1 MRAMTARVILL
12 TALALIVGATWVF
25 AVVSKRFERVLS
37 GVADLQPRSFETL
50 TVITVGTGGT
60 FENQWRLGPSTA
72 VAKGDEVLLVDAGRG
87 ITGALRAA
95 EIPVHQP
102 NTVLLTSLMPENTVG
117 LDDLVLTGWIALRTE
132 PLRVMGPPG
141 TGAVLEALLRAHRSG
156 IEATGA
162 EWGAPRAR
170 AEVEVVE
177 LEDGT
182 EIEVAELA
190 IRVADLPGGPFPALA
205 YRIEAD
211 DRSVVLASVG
221 FASQS
226 LVAFGSG
233 ADLLV
238 HEAIY
243 GASLAA
249 ALEELEAERAD
260 VLRREAES
268 HPKLETVGELAR
280 EMGVRTLV
288 LTRLRPP
295 PVYGFQYRNIVGEDF
310 GGRVVIAD
318 DGDEITP

>member
-1 MRAMTARVILL
+1 MNARAILL
-12 TALALIVGATWVF
+12 LVLALIVGVTWVF
-25 AVVSKRFERVLS
+25 AIVSKRFERVLS
-37 GVADLQPRSFETL
+37 GVADLEPRSFETL

-102 NTVLLTSLMPENTVG
+102 NTVLLTSLIPENTMG
-117 LDDLVLTGWIALRTE
+117 LDDLILTGWIAPRTE

-141 TGAVLEALLRAHRSG
+141 TRAALEGLLRAHHSG
-156 IEATGA
+156 IEATAA
-162 EWGAPRAR
+162 EWGAPRES
-170 AEVEVVE
+170 AEVQVVE
-177 LEDGT
+177 LEDGA
-182 EIEVAELA
+182 EFEVAELA
-190 IRVADLPGGPFPALA
+190 IRVANLPGGAFPALA

-221 FASQS
+221 FAREA

-238 HEAIY
+238 HEAVY

-249 ALEELEAERAD
+249 ALEAVEAERAD
-260 VLRREAES
+260 ILRREAES
-268 HPKLETVGELAR
+268 HPKLETIGSMAR
-280 EMGVRTLV
+280 EMGVGTLV

-295 PVYGFQYRNIVGEDF
+295 PVYDFQYENIVREDF

>member
-1 MRAMTARVILL
+1 MNARAILL
-12 TALALIVGATWVF
+12 LVLALIVGVTWAF
-25 AVVSKRFERVLS
+25 AIVSKRFEKVLS
-37 GVADLQPRSFETL
+37 GVADLEPRSFETL

-60 FENQWRLGPSTA
+60 FENQWRRGPSTA

-87 ITGALRAA
+87 IAGALRAA

-102 NTVLLTSLMPENTVG
+102 NTVLLTSLIPENTVG
-117 LDDLVLTGWIALRTE
+117 LDDLILTGWIHPRTK

-141 TGAVLEALLRAHRSG
+141 TRAALEALLRAHRSG
-156 IEATGA
+156 IEAMAT
-162 EWGAPRAR
+162 EWGAPRES
-170 AEVEVVE
+170 AEVQAVE
-177 LEDGT
+177 LEGGA
-182 EIEVAELA
+182 EFEVAELA
-190 IRVADLPGGPFPALA
+190 IRVANLPGGAFPALA

-221 FASQS
+221 FAREA
-226 LVAFGSG
+226 LVAFASG

-238 HEAIY
+238 HEAVY

-249 ALEELEAERAD
+249 ALEAVDAERAD
-260 VLRREAES
+260 ILRREAES
-268 HPKLETVGELAR
+268 HARLETIGSLAR
-280 EMGVRTLV
+280 EMGVGTLV

-295 PVYGFQYRNIVGEDF
+295 PVYDFQYENIVREDF

>member
-1 MRAMTARVILL
+1 MTARAILL
-12 TALALIVGATWVF
+12 LVLALLVALTWVF
-25 AVVSKRFERVLS
+25 AVVSKRFEKVLS
-37 GVADLQPRSFETL
+37 GVADLETRSFETF

-60 FENQWRLGPSTA
+60 FENQWRRGPSTA
-72 VAKGDEVLLVDAGRG
+72 VAKGDEVVLVDAGRG
-87 ITGALRAA
+87 IAGALRAA

-102 NTVLLTSLMPENTVG
+102 NTVLLTSLIPENTVG
-117 LDDLVLTGWIALRTE
+117 LDDLILTGWIAPRTE

-141 TGAVLEALLRAHRSG
+141 TRAALEALLRAHRSG
-156 IEATGA
+156 IDATASGWGASRENAEVRVEEVEDGA
-162 EWGAPRAR
+162 EF
-170 AEVEVVE
+170 EVSE
-177 LEDGT
+177 LS
-182 EIEVAELA
+182 V
-190 IRVADLPGGPFPALA
+190 RVADLPGGRFPALA

-221 FASQS
+221 FASES

-249 ALEELEAERAD
+249 ALEGAEAERAD
-260 VLRREAES
+260 VLRREAEL
-268 HPKLETVGELAR
+268 HPKLETIGELAR
-280 EMGVRTLV
+280 EMGVGTLV

-295 PVYGFQYRNIVGEDF
+295 PVYGFQYRNLVREDF
-310 GGRVVIAD
+310 GGRVLIAD

>member
-1 MRAMTARVILL
+1 MNARAILL
-12 TALALIVGATWVF
+12 LVLALIVGVTWVF
-25 AVVSKRFERVLS
+25 AIVSKRFEKVLS
-37 GVADLQPRSFETL
+37 GVADLEPRSFETL

-87 ITGALRAA
+87 IAGALRAA

-102 NTVLLTSLMPENTVG
+102 NTVLLTSLIPENTVG
-117 LDDLVLTGWIALRTE
+117 LDDLILTGWIGPRTE

-141 TGAVLEALLRAHRSG
+141 TRAALEALLRAHRSG
-156 IEATGA
+156 IEATAA
-162 EWGAPRAR
+162 EWGAPRES
-170 AEVEVVE
+170 AEVQVVE
-177 LEDGT
+177 LEDGA
-182 EIEVAELA
+182 EFEVAELA
-190 IRVADLPGGPFPALA
+190 IRVADLPGGAFPALA

-221 FASQS
+221 FAREA
-226 LVAFGSG
+226 LVAFASG

-238 HEAIY
+238 HEAVY

-249 ALEELEAERAD
+249 ALEAVEAERAD
-260 VLRREAES
+260 ILRREAES
-268 HPKLETVGELAR
+268 HQRLETIGSLAR
-280 EMGVRTLV
+280 EMGVGTLV

-295 PVYGFQYRNIVGEDF
+295 PVYDFQYENIVREDF

>member
-1 MRAMTARVILL
+1 MNSRALL
-12 TALALIVGATWVF
+12 LLVLALIVGVTWVF
-25 AVVSKRFERVLS
+25 AIVSKRFEKVLS
-37 GVADLQPRSFETL
+37 GVADLEPRSFETL

-102 NTVLLTSLMPENTVG
+102 NTVLLTSLIPENTMG
-117 LDDLVLTGWIALRTE
+117 LDDLILTGWNGPRTE

-141 TGAVLEALLRAHRSG
+141 TRAALEGLLRAHHSG
-156 IEATGA
+156 IEATAA
-162 EWGAPRAR
+162 EWGAPRES
-170 AEVEVVE
+170 AEVQVVE
-177 LEDGT
+177 LEDGA
-182 EIEVAELA
+182 EFEVAELA
-190 IRVADLPGGPFPALA
+190 IRVADLPGGAFPALA

-221 FASQS
+221 FARET
-226 LVAFGSG
+226 LVAFASG

-238 HEAIY
+238 HEAVY

-249 ALEELEAERAD
+249 ALEAVEAERAD
-260 VLRREAES
+260 ILRREAES
-268 HPKLETVGELAR
+268 HPKLETIGSLAR
-280 EMGVRTLV
+280 EMGVGTLV

-295 PVYGFQYRNIVGEDF
+295 PVYDFQYENIVREDF
-310 GGRVVIAD
+310 DGRVVIAD

>member
-1 MRAMTARVILL
+1 MNARAILL
-12 TALALIVGATWVF
+12 LVLALIVGVTWVF
-25 AVVSKRFERVLS
+25 AFVSKRFEKVLS
-37 GVADLQPRSFETL
+37 GVADLEPRRFETL

-87 ITGALRAA
+87 VAGALRAA

-102 NTVLLTSLMPENTVG
+102 NTVLLTSLIPENTVG
-117 LDDLVLTGWIALRTE
+117 LDDLILTGWISLRTE

-141 TGAVLEALLRAHRSG
+141 TRAALEALLRAHRSG
-156 IEATGA
+156 IEATAA
-162 EWGAPRAR
+162 EWGAPREI
-170 AEVEVVE
+170 AEVQVVE
-177 LEDGT
+177 LEDGA
-182 EIEVAELA
+182 EFEVAELA
-190 IRVADLPGGPFPALA
+190 IRVAELPGGAFPALA

-211 DRSVVLASVG
+211 GRSVVLASVG
-221 FASQS
+221 FAREA
-226 LVAFGSG
+226 LVAFASG

-238 HEAIY
+238 HEAVY

-249 ALEELEAERAD
+249 ALEAVEADRAD
-260 VLRREAES
+260 ILRREAES
-268 HPKLETVGELAR
+268 HARLETIGSLAR
-280 EMGVRTLV
+280 EMGVGTLV

-295 PVYGFQYRNIVGEDF
+295 PVYDFQYENIVREDF